1 MTLDGRR
8 SSSYRPW
15 KAADAVFE
23 AKGREGKT
31 MKNKAQKWQMVCEK
45 TSTRG
50 LLRLTAFRINRNG
63 FRNVLDILE
72 TEDPVK
78 GANFLRRRNPELRYI
93 HLDRRDLLPVRVR
106 LVA

>member
-1 MTLDGRR
+1 
-8 SSSYRPW
+8 
-15 KAADAVFE
+15 
-23 AKGREGKT
+23 

-72 TEDPVK
+72 TDDPVK
-78 GANFLRRRNPELRYI
+78 GANFLRRKNPELRYI
-93 HLDRRDLLPVRVR
+93 HVDRRDLLPVRVR
-106 LVA
+106 FVA